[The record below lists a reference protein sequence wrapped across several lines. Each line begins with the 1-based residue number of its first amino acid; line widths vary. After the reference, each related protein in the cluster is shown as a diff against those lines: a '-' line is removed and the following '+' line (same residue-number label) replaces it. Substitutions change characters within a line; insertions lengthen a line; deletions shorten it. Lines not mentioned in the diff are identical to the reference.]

1 MSRRG
6 NGEGSISHRPDGRWQ
21 AQVTVEGRRR
31 VAYGRTREDAAAR
44 LQQLQHSVT
53 VGLPV
58 TPERL
63 TVGAFA
69 QGWLEGA
76 RPHLA
81 PSTATRYAQLVNEQI
96 VPTWGRLRLSK
107 LRPEDVDAGLA
118 KLQAGGLSPRS
129 CSHVRAVLRTALN
142 DGLRK
147 GTVPRNVASLSS
159 PPRVP
164 YQRPKLLSPDEVQAV
179 LDALDDPTMR
189 RMVTVALATG
199 LRQGELLGL
208 RWQDVADGQLR
219 VSYALQRVAGRYELV
234 RPKSDSSR
242 RSVPLTPDAVTA
254 LEDQRQAQRLAQL
267 AAGGRW
273 RPVIADLIFTTAT
286 GQPVNGPALTH
297 RFEAALAR
305 AGLPVI
311 RWHHL
316 RHAFAGLLLA
326 SGVELATVS
335 HLLGHSD
342 VSLTASTYAG
352 IAPSLRQDAMSR
364 LGALLRRPV

>member
-1 MSRRG
+1 M
-6 NGEGSISHRPDGRWQ
+6 
-21 AQVTVEGRRR
+21 EGRRR
-31 VAYGRTREDAAAR
+31 TVYGRTQAECVAKLHR
-44 LQQLQHSVT
+44 LQQAVAD
-53 VGLPV
+53 GLPV

-63 TVGAFA
+63 TVRAFV
-69 QGWLEGA
+69 QGWLEVA
-76 RPHLA
+76 QSRLA
-81 PSTATRYAQLVNEQI
+81 PSTATRYSQIVSEQI
-96 VPTWGRLRLSK
+96 VPTWGHLRLSK

-118 KLQAGGLSPRS
+118 ELQVGGLSPRS
-129 CSHVRAVLRTALN
+129 VSHVRAVLRTALN

-147 GTVPRNVASLSS
+147 STVSRNVAAVSS

-164 YQRPKLLSPDEVQAV
+164 YQRPKVLSPAEVQAV
-179 LDALDDPTMR
+179 LDALDDPAVR
-189 RMVTVALATG
+189 RMATVAVATG

-208 RWQDVADGQLR
+208 RWQDVADGQLH
-219 VSYALQRVAGRYELV
+219 VTYALQRVAGRYELV
-234 RPKSDSSR
+234 RPKSDSSK
-242 RSVPLTPDAVTA
+242 RSIPLTPDAVTA

-273 RPVIADLIFTTAT
+273 RQPIRDLAFTTST

-297 RFEAALAR
+297 RFEAALAT

-326 SGVELATVS
+326 SGADLASVS

-364 LGALLRRPV
+364 LGALLQRPV

>member
-1 MSRRG
+1 M
-6 NGEGSISHRPDGRWQ
+6 EGK
-21 AQVTVEGRRR
+21 RR
-31 VAYGRTREDAAAR
+31 VAYGRTREDASNK
-44 LQQLQHSVT
+44 LQALQHTVT

-63 TVGAFA
+63 TVATFT
-69 QGWLEGA
+69 QRWLEGA
-76 RPHLA
+76 KPHLA
-81 PSTATRYAQLVNEQI
+81 PSTAMRYSQIVHEQI

-107 LRPEDVDAGLA
+107 LGADDVNAGLA
-118 KLQAGGLSPRS
+118 NLQQSGLSPRS

-164 YQRPKLLSPDEVQAV
+164 YQRPKVLSPSEVQAV
-179 LDALDDPTMR
+179 LDALDDPAIR
-189 RMVTVALATG
+189 RMAAVAVATG

-208 RWQDVADGQLR
+208 RWPDVADGQ
-219 VSYALQRVAGRYELV
+219 VHVAYALQRVAGRYELV
-234 RPKSDSSR
+234 RPKSDSSK
-242 RSVPLTPDAVTA
+242 RSVPLTPDAVEA

-273 RPVIADLIFTTAT
+273 RPVIPNLCFTLAA

-326 SGVELATVS
+326 SGADLASVS

-352 IAPSLRQDAMSR
+352 IAPSLRQDAMNR
-364 LGALLRRPV
+364 LGALLQRPV

>member
-1 MSRRG
+1 M
-6 NGEGSISHRPDGRWQ
+6 
-21 AQVTVEGRRR
+21 VEGVRRSVYGATQAEC
-31 VAYGRTREDAAAR
+31 VAK

-69 QGWLEGA
+69 QRWLEGA
-76 RPHLA
+76 RPRLA
-81 PSTATRYAQLVNEQI
+81 PSTATRYTQIVNEQI
-96 VPTWGRLRLSK
+96 VPTWGRLWLSK
-107 LRPEDVDAGLA
+107 LRPEDVDGGLA

-164 YQRPKLLSPDEVQAV
+164 YQRPTMLSPDEVQAV

-273 RPVIADLIFTTAT
+273 RPMIADLIFTTAT